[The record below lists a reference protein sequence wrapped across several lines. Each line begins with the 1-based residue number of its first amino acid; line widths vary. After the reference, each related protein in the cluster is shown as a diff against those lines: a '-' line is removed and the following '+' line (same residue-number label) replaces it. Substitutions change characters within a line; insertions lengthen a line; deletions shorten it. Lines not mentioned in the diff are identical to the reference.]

1 MKKIA
6 MMVALL
12 FSFSTTVASATTVK
26 RSLNANMSTEPVSAA
41 MSSIEKKVRDAAVTV
56 VATRGGHG
64 SGSLVR
70 YKDVVLVITA
80 QHVADGALGTTYH
93 IMKGEEIESVTLIY
107 SDSIHDIAI
116 LYVPNELQFANPMKY
131 SPRKS
136 IIDVGEEVTYSG
148 YPSTHQ
154 LMTFRG
160 RVAGYEILSDAGIQ
174 ILLHTHGWFG
184 CSGSVVY
191 DSKGN
196 IVGVLWGIDVEND
209 PYYQVIGNL
218 IWIVSIE
225 ALDIDKGLKTLCRST
240 KKKLKACK

>member
-6 MMVALL
+6 MMIALL
-12 FSFSTTVASATTVK
+12 FSFSTASATTVE
-26 RSLNANMSTEPVSAA
+26 RNLNVNMNTEPVSAA
-41 MSSIEKKVRDAAVTV
+41 MSSVEKKVRDAAVTV
-56 VATRGGHG
+56 VATLGGHG
-64 SGSLVR
+64 SGSLVK

-80 QHVADGALGTTYH
+80 QHVADGELGATYH
-93 IMKGEEIESVTLIY
+93 IMKGEEIESVTLVY
-107 SDSIHDIAI
+107 SDPIHDIAL
-116 LYVPNELQFANPMKY
+116 LYVTDEMQFATPMKY
-131 SPRKS
+131 SPRKK

-191 DSKGN
+191 DAKGN
-196 IVGVLWGIDVEND
+196 IVGVLWGVDIEND

-225 ALDIDKGLKTLCRST
+225 ALDIDDGLKTLCRST